1 MKKGYIYILIIL
13 IILLIIVL
21 GAWGYNINTK
31 IKNNKVVEKELK
43 KNMEKDNLQEVDK
56 DLTSKEERPIY
67 NILGRSNKLT
77 PNQWKAMEDW
87 RNKVV
92 NLSKENKDVVYING
106 YSTEKMVA
114 LTFDDGPDNN
124 ITSKIVKTLTQ
135 YNVKGNFFFIGE
147 QVRKYPFVVEKAYNE
162 GNLVASHSNNHVQLD
177 KLSADEIKN
186 EISKGEEEIFKV
198 IGKRPKLI
206 RPPYGTIDTKVIEAV
221 KNSGDKIVLW
231 SIDTL
236 DWSQRERKN
245 ITKNIIDNLRP
256 GEIILMHSNED
267 KSETLKALPDI
278 ISGIKEKG
286 YQIVTLDKLLKVEGY
301 K

>member
-1 MKKGYIYILIIL
+1 MKKGYIYTLIVL
-13 IILLIIVL
+13 TIIVL

-43 KNMEKDNLQEVDK
+43 KNMEKSNLPEVDK
-56 DLTSKEERPIY
+56 NLTSKEERPIY
-67 NILGRSNKLT
+67 NILGMSNKLT

-124 ITSKIVKTLTQ
+124 ITPKIVETLTQ
-135 YNVKGNFFFIGE
+135 YNVNGNFFFIGE
-147 QVRKYPFVVEKAYNE
+147 QVRKYPFVVEKAYKE
-162 GNLVASHSNNHVQLD
+162 GNLILSHSNNHVQLD
-177 KLSADEIKN
+177 KLNVDEIKN

-206 RPPYGTIDTKVIEAV
+206 RPPYGAIDKKVIKTVED
-221 KNSGDKIVLW
+221 SGDKIVLW

-278 ISGIKEKG
+278 IKGVKEKG